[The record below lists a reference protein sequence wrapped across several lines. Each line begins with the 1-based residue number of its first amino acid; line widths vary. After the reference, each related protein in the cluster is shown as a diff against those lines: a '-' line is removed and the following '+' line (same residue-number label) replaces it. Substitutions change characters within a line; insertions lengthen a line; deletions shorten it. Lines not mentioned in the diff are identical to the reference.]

1 MAAVGP
7 SFFTVPDRPTSR
19 LVGSEIGPIVVWLWG
34 EHDVSTDTALCLT
47 LARAIAVGR
56 AGVIVDLSGVEFMG
70 ASTLGV
76 IARARELL
84 RQGSASLTVRSPSAF
99 VRRVIGVCGLDD
111 LLGAGP
117 EKAADVTGEALG
129 SRVAL
134 PAAHWPNRRPGRE
147 RRQTGGDRMTKVAPE
162 GGGAHREGRIN
173 QQSWTPTEKEKDD
186 L

>member
-1 MAAVGP
+1 MASVGP
-7 SFFTVPDRPTSR
+7 SFFTVPDRPPSR
-19 LVGSEIGPIVVWLWG
+19 PVGSEISPIVVWLWG
-34 EHDVSTDTALCLT
+34 EHDISTDTALCLT

-84 RQGSASLTVRSPSAF
+84 HQGSASLTVRSPSAF

-117 EKAADVTGEALG
+117 EKAGDVTG
-129 SRVAL
+129 
-134 PAAHWPNRRPGRE
+134 RRSAPGWHC
-147 RRQTGGDRMTKVAPE
+147 RRSAGQIDARAESADKQAETA
-162 GGGAHREGRIN
+162 
-173 QQSWTPTEKEKDD
+173 
-186 L
+186 